1 MTCQRS
7 PRLEHL
13 HPGPDSR
20 LRACKLHCIM
30 LTTDCIFLCVLLI
43 PVTGVFMLNVF
54 VLIVHQKKI
63 VRLLLL
69 YILVVLE
76 MIVVRHTH
84 THIHIYIYENYEG
97 HGLD

>member
-1 MTCQRS
+1 
-7 PRLEHL
+7 
-13 HPGPDSR
+13 
-20 LRACKLHCIM
+20 M

-69 YILVVLE
+69 YILVVEE
-76 MIVVRHTH
+76 MIVVRHIYIHTH
-84 THIHIYIYENYEG
+84 THIYI
-97 HGLD
+97 

>member
-1 MTCQRS
+1 
-7 PRLEHL
+7 
-13 HPGPDSR
+13 
-20 LRACKLHCIM
+20 M

>member
-1 MTCQRS
+1 
-7 PRLEHL
+7 
-13 HPGPDSR
+13 
-20 LRACKLHCIM
+20 M

-69 YILVVLE
+69 YILVVEE
-76 MIVVRHTH
+76 MIVVRHIYIYTH
-84 THIHIYIYENYEG
+84 THIYIYENCEG